1 MQYAIVFATL
11 DECQRA
17 AAVLTQAGALAPTVA
32 HAMSPA
38 APALPDA
45 SAAPAGVPMAAP
57 TAAPAMAM
65 PPAPAPGASAPPPP
79 TATAEPV
86 SPAGVSLTHVKQALQ
101 QFVAKY
107 GADQGKARM
116 EQYLQ
121 VRSVAEIT
129 VDKLDYAYSLFNV

>member
-1 MQYAIVFATL
+1 
-11 DECQRA
+11 
-17 AAVLTQAGALAPTVA
+17 
-32 HAMSPA
+32 
-38 APALPDA
+38 
-45 SAAPAGVPMAAP
+45 
-57 TAAPAMAM
+57 MAM